1 MTLQQKEIDYL
12 EAQIPL
18 LAELALRQAFWQSLA
33 SGHSVL
39 IADNGK
45 LVEVM
50 PDGTRRFVKE
60 IAKRQIIKQKY
71 FTIPKP

>member
-12 EAQIPL
+12 EEQIPL
-18 LAELALRQAFWQSLA
+18 LAELAVSQAFWQSLA

-39 IADNGK
+39 VADNGE

-50 PDGTRRFVKE
+50 PDGTKHFVKK

-71 FTIPKP
+71 FTISKV